1 MKVYTAIVSSYGS
14 GGSLL
19 YLRQFIDA
27 LQRKDYPAICYLPR
41 NARLSVKNNRLYRHI
56 LKDPS
61 SSPPWLKVKA
71 IKYFYHLIKYFSNA
85 LILKPEKQLRIVHLL
100 FPFYLTDWIMV
111 HRLKKRGIKVVL
123 TVHNVFDHYLYLR
136 GKIDKILHKKLY
148 KNADL
153 LFVHSDS
160 LRNELIDFCPMDH
173 RKIKVV
179 PHGYFEMPESSI
191 DVITLKRKYSVPLD
205 KKILLFFGSMRN
217 NKGLDI
223 LLSAFQELKHEFFLF
238 IVGDAVGV
246 NHLSR
251 KYYENIIVNR
261 GLIESICWI
270 KRHIQDDEIPN
281 VFRIPDAVILPYKKS
296 FHAQSGIL
304 QLAVY
309 YEKPCVVSDV
319 GAIAASV
326 RDYNLGEVVGAEDPI
341 ALKKG
346 IMSIFNKVDS
356 NFNFDFKKYKED
368 NNWDKTADKVI
379 SAYKEII

>member
-1 MKVYTAIVSSYGS
+1 MKVYTAIVSNYGS

-19 YLRQFIDA
+19 YLQQFIDA
-27 LQRKDYPAICYLPR
+27 LQRKNYPAICYLPS
-41 NARLSVKNNRLYRHI
+41 NARLRVKENGLYRHI
-56 LKDPS
+56 FKDPAT
-61 SSPPWLKVKA
+61 SPPWLKVRA

-123 TVHNVFDHYLYLR
+123 TVHNVFDHYLYLG

-173 RKIKVV
+173 RKIRVV

-191 DVITLKRKYSVPLD
+191 DVITLKRKYSVPID
-205 KKILLFFGSMRN
+205 KKILLFFGSIRN

-246 NHLSR
+246 NHLSG
-251 KYYENIIVNR
+251 KYYENIIANK
-261 GLIESICWI
+261 GLADSICWI
-270 KRHIQDDEIPN
+270 MRHIPDDEIPD
-281 VFRIPDAVILPYKKS
+281 VFRIADAVILPYKKS

-319 GAIAASV
+319 GAIGTSV
-326 RDYNLGEVVGAEDPI
+326 KEYDLGEVVRPEDPV
-341 ALKKG
+341 ALEKG
-346 IMSIFNKVDS
+346 VISLFVKVNS
-356 NFNFDFKKYKED
+356 NRNFDFKKYKKD
-368 NNWDKTADKVI
+368 NSWNKTADKAI